1 MPKISGLSVERLPP
15 TGLEMEWTE
24 AYIQIWESQ
33 FNSQKSMLNLGSL
46 SFEER
51 PFLGRYFGSFEFL
64 GDVRS

>member
-1 MPKISGLSVERLPP
+1 MPKSPDFSVERLPP
-15 TGLEMEWTE
+15 PGLEMEWTGSN
-24 AYIQIWESQ
+24 IQIWESQ

-51 PFLGRYFGSFEFL
+51 PFWGRCLGSVEFR

>member
-24 AYIQIWESQ
+24 SYIQIWESQ

-46 SFEER
+46 SFEDR
-51 PFLGRYFGSFEFL
+51 PFLGRYFGSLEFL